1 MAVNY
6 VKQSILKVVK
16 QYSTQHLFISVFV
29 HTNLLMLSRVMEAN
43 HILSIPIRTATIE
56 VKYLCRVNLLINDQV
71 KFVFFQN

>member
-29 HTNLLMLSRVMEAN
+29 HTNLLMLFRVMEAN
-43 HILSIPIRTATIE
+43 HILNIAIRTATI
-56 VKYLCRVNLLINDQV
+56 
-71 KFVFFQN
+71 

>member
-71 KFVFFQN
+71 KFVFFKN